1 MLNYEEIRICTGS
14 TLPGSLEIIIVFEGG
29 GGGRTDLSYL
39 ANNHLVTNY
48 QNSMIMTGLI
58 ILVSLI
64 DNDFIELSI

>member
-1 MLNYEEIRICTGS
+1 MYGIDVARFIGNYYCFRRRE
-14 TLPGSLEIIIVFEGG
+14 
-29 GGGRTDLSYL
+29 GGRTDLSYL